1 VLIESQ
7 TPHLI
12 HHERAPKVSA
22 DTTDLNA
29 FLKSKLSERS
39 FREQT
44 EKQRGWWEPADPAQA
59 SELPLKELMDWI
71 LPEFVRADMLAL
83 RYQRV
88 HQFIGELMFALPV
101 VAIIAVTYQAF
112 FEPKRPWIVLV
123 ELGALLGLLVAFGI
137 SHWAR
142 VHSRWISYRFLA
154 ERLRSSYFLAVI
166 ESSDQRR
173 DRTEVTYLDDPSDE
187 WIRLMIAE
195 VNGRRPKV
203 NMTPAYVAQARD
215 YLAQSWIHDQAQ
227 YHRKASARHGGGER
241 TFQRTTLI
249 LFGLAFLAAVVHVL
263 DGPDTI
269 ADRTREAWVL
279 IQLSI
284 VVPVLGAALHGIST
298 QREFK
303 RHAQR
308 YDRMAKLLDD
318 LHDRMCAAPDVAA
331 VKQVASDVERLI
343 RDENSDWFG
352 VMRFHDVELIT

>member
-1 VLIESQ
+1 M
-7 TPHLI
+7 T
-12 HHERAPKVSA
+12 
-22 DTTDLNA
+22 
-29 FLKSKLSERS
+29 
-39 FREQT
+39 
-44 EKQRGWWEPADPAQA
+44 KQRGWWAPADPAQA
-59 SELPLKELMDWI
+59 SELPLDELVDWI

-83 RYQRV
+83 RYQRL

-101 VAIIAVTYQAF
+101 VAIIAVTIQAF
-112 FEPKRPWIVLV
+112 FVPQTPLIVLV
-123 ELGALLGLLVAFGI
+123 ELGALLGLVAAFI
-137 SHWAR
+137 VSHWAR

-166 ESSDQRR
+166 ASSDQRR

-195 VNGRRPKV
+195 VNSRRPAV
-203 NMTPAYVAQARD
+203 NMTPSYVAQARD
-215 YLAQSWIHDQAQ
+215 YLARSWIHDQAQ

-241 TFQRTTLI
+241 LFQRSILI
-249 LFGLAFLAAVVHVL
+249 LFVLAFIAAVIHVI

-269 ADRTREAWVL
+269 AERPNYAWVL

-284 VVPVLGAALHGIST
+284 VVPVIGAAFHGIST

-318 LHDRMCAAPDVAA
+318 LQAKMCAAPDAAA
-331 VKQVASDVERLI
+331 VQHVASDVERLI